1 MIVRLV
7 SLKVPPER
15 ANEFRAYFETL
26 YERIR
31 TQRGCL
37 SLRLVADEGGDG
49 QFFTISEWEG
59 PDALEAYRKSAFF
72 RESWPR
78 VKSFLHERPWAQS
91 FHILLDGQ
99 ERPPPVE
106 PSAAF

>member
-7 SLKVPPER
+7 SLKVSPER
-15 ANEFRAYFETL
+15 ASEFRAYFETL

-31 TQRGCL
+31 SQRGCL
-37 SLRLVADEGGDG
+37 SLRLVGDAGGDG
-49 QFFTISEWEG
+49 HFFTISEWEG
-59 PDALEAYRKSAFF
+59 PDALEAYRQSAFF

-91 FHILLDGQ
+91 FHIVLDGSDQ
-99 ERPPPVE
+99 RPPTE
-106 PSAAF
+106 ASAAY